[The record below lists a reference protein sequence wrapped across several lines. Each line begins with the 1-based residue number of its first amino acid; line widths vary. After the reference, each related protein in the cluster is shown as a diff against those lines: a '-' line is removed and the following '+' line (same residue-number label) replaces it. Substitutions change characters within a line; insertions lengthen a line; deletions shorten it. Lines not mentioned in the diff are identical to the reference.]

1 MGRQG
6 EVMQSQRRSSW
17 VMAAYAAPSLP
28 LAALGLPLVVY
39 LPNHY
44 SASLGLSVSAVGAAF
59 LLVRLIDIIF
69 DPIFGTVLDRTRWS
83 AGRFR
88 PWLSIGA
95 PMIMIATWMLFMAER
110 GVGLGY
116 LWLWLCVLYGGYS
129 VCTLAHSAWGSTL
142 SSDYNERSRIYA
154 WWQSGN
160 VIGMILVLV
169 LPVVLATIPQ
179 ATIRGVPAMGW
190 FIVLLVPLAVGA
202 ALAVVPE
209 PRATTSGME
218 HKVGVSAYFD
228 LIRRPTIARI
238 LFADLLLHIG
248 PGVAG
253 ALFFFYFEHVKGY
266 SKTEAETL
274 LLIYFISAIVGAPIW
289 AMVAKRLGKHRAL
302 MTAAVIYAAVQF
314 AIPFVP
320 ATSLLVALPFLI
332 AAGLPYSSAGVLLR
346 AMLAD
351 AGDEERLRTGQDR
364 TGTLYAILTGTI
376 KIGMA
381 LAVGSFIVLG
391 WMGFN
396 AAEPAASTPLAMR
409 GLEWMYAALPG
420 GFALL
425 AAWVLARYPLTEARH
440 AEIRQKLADMDRAAP
455 QATVSSAAHVVQ
467 SPAQ

>member
-1 MGRQG
+1 
-6 EVMQSQRRSSW
+6 MQSQRRSSW

-69 DPIFGTVLDRTRWS
+69 DPIFGTILDRTRWQ

-95 PMIMIATWMLFMAER
+95 PMIMLATWMLFMAQP

-129 VCTLAHSAWGSTL
+129 ICILSHSAWGSTL
-142 SSDYNERSRIYA
+142 SEDYNERSRIYA

-160 VIGMILVLV
+160 VVGMILVLM
-169 LPVVLATIPQ
+169 LPVALTAIPQ

-190 FIVLLVPLAVGA
+190 FIVLLIPLAVGV
-202 ALAVVPE
+202 ALSAVPE
-209 PRATTSGME
+209 PRRPAAGEVHT
-218 HKVGVSAYFD
+218 VSLKAYFD

-253 ALFFFYFEHVKGY
+253 ALFFFYFEHIKGY

-289 AMVAKRLGKHRAL
+289 AVVSKRIGKHKAL
-302 MTAAVIYAAVQF
+302 ITAAIVYAAVQF

-320 ATSLLVALPFLI
+320 NTGLLMALPFLV

-376 KIGMA
+376 KVGMA
-381 LAVGSFIVLG
+381 LSVGSFIILG
-391 WMGFN
+391 WVGFN
-396 AAEPAASTPLAMR
+396 AQNPAASAPLALK

-440 AEIRQKLADMDRAAP
+440 AEIRQKLAEIDRAAP
-455 QATVSSAAHVVQ
+455 AAQVSPAAHAVR
-467 SPAQ
+467 SPAE